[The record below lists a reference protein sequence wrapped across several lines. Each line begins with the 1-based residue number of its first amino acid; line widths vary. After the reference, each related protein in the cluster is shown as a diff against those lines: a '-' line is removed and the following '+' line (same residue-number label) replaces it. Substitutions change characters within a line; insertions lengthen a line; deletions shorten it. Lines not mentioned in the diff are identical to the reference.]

1 MKVNRAAVKEIKS
14 TLLNNVFSYSSEYL
28 VIWQYFKNSMVPY
41 SKRPRCTKI
50 MQKIIHDPIDEIV
63 SAFGE
68 LVVTDMK
75 MLTRHKIKVIRSAI
89 LPGMISGGI
98 IKLTCKTVIIFYT
111 ESYEKRITW
120 GFFMTIKWEKAN
132 INFSGH
138 YLIFLQH

>member
-1 MKVNRAAVKEIKS
+1 
-14 TLLNNVFSYSSEYL
+14 
-28 VIWQYFKNSMVPY
+28 MVPY

-98 IKLTCKTVIIFYT
+98 IKLTCKTGIIFYT
-111 ESYEKRITW
+111 ESYEK
-120 GFFMTIKWEKAN
+120 MT
-132 INFSGH
+132 S
-138 YLIFLQH
+138 

>member
-1 MKVNRAAVKEIKS
+1 
-14 TLLNNVFSYSSEYL
+14 
-28 VIWQYFKNSMVPY
+28 
-41 SKRPRCTKI
+41 

-63 SAFGE
+63 FAFGE

-111 ESYEKRITW
+111 ESFEVFYDYQIRYT
-120 GFFMTIKWEKAN
+120 N
-132 INFSGH
+132 INISSH
-138 YLIFLQH
+138 YLVHTT

>member
-1 MKVNRAAVKEIKS
+1 
-14 TLLNNVFSYSSEYL
+14 
-28 VIWQYFKNSMVPY
+28 
-41 SKRPRCTKI
+41 

-63 SAFGE
+63 FAFGE

-111 ESYEKRITW
+111 ESFEVFYDYQIRNT
-120 GFFMTIKWEKAN
+120 N
-132 INFSGH
+132 INISSH
-138 YLIFLQH
+138 YLVHTT